1 MTCSTFQNETVD
13 EALSFEEL
21 GDINGAGFWSWLK
34 DKVKQKSKD
43 IEKKYGDGDSKHEL
57 SDYWDEIRDILQP
70 PCDFPCPPDVYGT

>member
-43 IEKKYGDGDSKHEL
+43 IEKKYGDGDGKHEL
-57 SDYWDEIRDILQP
+57 SDYWDEIRDTLQP

>member
-13 EALSFEEL
+13 ESLSFEEL

-43 IEKKYGDGDSKHEL
+43 IEKKYGDGDGRHEL
-57 SDYWDEIRDILQP
+57 SDYVDELGDIISQP
-70 PCDFPCPPDVYGT
+70 CMWGPCSPDF

>member
-13 EALSFEEL
+13 ESLSFEEL

-43 IEKKYGDGDSKHEL
+43 IEKKYGDGDGKHEL